1 MALAPHVGVEQGH
14 FERLALAIHGKST
27 FLREW
32 RIEQGLER
40 KGGYPSSASF
50 DRQLRDKYEGA
61 SYAHDRAEI
70 KKWILGLFDDA
81 FAGKLDGWKR
91 GNILKDGRDFFLLGG
106 INRAST
112 WAAKFSDKSFAVSG

>member
-1 MALAPHVGVEQGH
+1 MALAPHAGVEQGH

-40 KGGYPSSASF
+40 KGGISEF
-50 DRQLRDKYEGA
+50 RQLRDKYEGA

-91 GNILKDGRDFFLLGG
+91 GNILKDGRSALLLGG